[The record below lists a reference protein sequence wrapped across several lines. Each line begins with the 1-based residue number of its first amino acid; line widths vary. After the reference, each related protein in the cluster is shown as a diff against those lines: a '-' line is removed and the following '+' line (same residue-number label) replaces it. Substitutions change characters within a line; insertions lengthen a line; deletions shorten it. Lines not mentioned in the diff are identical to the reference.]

1 MVLSLANLSHMV
13 APESRGVATTPPNS
27 TQATW
32 AKSGVRMV
40 PTKEARVP
48 SPGGERTD
56 VGRGKG
62 PDVP

>member
-1 MVLSLANLSHMV
+1 MVLSLANLSHVV
-13 APESRGVATTPPNS
+13 APESIEGSGDNS

-32 AKSGVRMV
+32 AKSRVRMV
-40 PTKEARVP
+40 PTKEVRVP
-48 SPGGERTD
+48 SPGGGRTD